1 VGNDDNAGLHF
12 DDGVNEHEWATLWA
26 DIDDSLNDSPREALP
41 DALRTLHQMLVE
53 RGVPIDDTAGTT
65 PSTEDVPSEYFA
77 LRDTVRDL
85 EDGRPLSDEDVADAV
100 GLARELY
107 RFMVDDYREWGPV
120 TADEDEV

>member
-12 DDGVNEHEWATLWA
+12 DDGVNEHEWATVWA
-26 DIDDSLNDSPREALP
+26 DLEDSLNDTPREALP

-53 RGVPIDDTAGTT
+53 RGVPLDEPGTVPT
-65 PSTEDVPSEYFA
+65 TEDAPSEFFA

-85 EDGRPLSDEDVADAV
+85 EDGRPLTDEDVDDAV

-107 RFMVDDYREWGPV
+107 RYVIDDHRDWGPV
-120 TADEDEV
+120 TADEDDL